1 MPHRTPCTYGADDR
15 ARRFVTHRTPCMQS
29 ADDRARIF
37 VPRRTLCT
45 ESADDRARRFPFHR
59 TPCIESADDRADKRC
74 TPCTPSGTSPRADM
88 APLCKGLSS
97 ASRPA
102 LPHPHH
108 PATRPRPQPSQ
119 HHTLCMNSVY
129 DRARRLIPHRTPY
142 TESAHDHARRLHPH
156 RTPCILSADDRA
168 HRFVTHRTP
177 CNDGAN
183 DRADKRCTPCSSSG
197 TSPRARMAPS
207 CKELSSASC
216 PALPHPQHPAARPR
230 PQPRRAVFL
239 GRVANASS
247 SPPRPPTGE
256 RNEGGI
262 RAPRKV
268 ISKSYPLVPF
278 SPPSPSLLTG
288 GGTGPRGRP
297 VFTTHRRRIAPT
309 AVTGHIHPRR

>member
-1 MPHRTPCTYGADDR
+1 M
-15 ARRFVTHRTPCMQS
+15 THRTP
-29 ADDRARIF
+29 
-37 VPRRTLCT
+37 CT
-45 ESADDRARRFPFHR
+45 ESADDRARRMQTHR
-59 TPCIESADDRADKRC
+59 TPCTESADDRAR
-74 TPCTPSGTSPRADM
+74 
-88 APLCKGLSS
+88 
-97 ASRPA
+97 
-102 LPHPHH
+102 
-108 PATRPRPQPSQ
+108 
-119 HHTLCMNSVY
+119 
-129 DRARRLIPHRTPY
+129 I
-142 TESAHDHARRLHPH
+142 
-156 RTPCILSADDRA
+156 
-168 HRFVTHRTP
+168 FVTHRTP
-177 CNDGAN
+177 CTQSAD